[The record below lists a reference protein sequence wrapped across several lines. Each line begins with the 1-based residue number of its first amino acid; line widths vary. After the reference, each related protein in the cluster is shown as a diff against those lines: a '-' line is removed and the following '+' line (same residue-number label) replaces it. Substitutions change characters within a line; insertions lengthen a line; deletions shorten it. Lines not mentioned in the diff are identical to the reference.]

1 MKKNAKFVWMLI
13 LAGSIVACKNASSEN
28 ESIAEATTDAAAA
41 TESVSSSA
49 KSEEEKTAR
58 YETKDR
64 KMLRKADLKFEVKD
78 VATSTRNIENATQ
91 KFGGLIT
98 ESNLVSHEID
108 TDLTKVSIDS
118 TLQTRKFYVDNTIT
132 LRIPSQNLDTLVA
145 SIEKEIIYLDSRN
158 KSANDVSLELL
169 ANKLRQAR
177 NNNASQRIASAID
190 KKGNKLNQIV
200 DAEENVQGKNE
211 EADNSRIENMAITD
225 QVNFSVITL
234 NLYQP
239 ESFMQR
245 MLPNVKSTNAYR
257 PHLGLQIW
265 DSLKTGW
272 FILEDILAF
281 FTKFWSI
288 ALLGFLA
295 WIGYKKFGI
304 KSKKSLV

>member
-28 ESIAEATTDAAAA
+28 ESIAEASTDVAAA

-49 KSEEEKTAR
+49 KSEGEKVVP

-64 KMLRKADLKFEVKD
+64 EMLRKADLKFEVKD

-145 SIEKEIIYLDSRN
+145 SIEKEIMYLDSRN

-211 EADNSRIENMAITD
+211 DADNSRIENMAITD

-288 ALLGFLA
+288 VLLGILA
-295 WIGYKKFGI
+295 WVGYKKFVI

>member
-13 LAGSIVACKNASSEN
+13 LAGSIVACKNANSEN

-49 KSEEEKTAR
+49 KSEEEKAVR

-145 SIEKEIIYLDSRN
+145 SIEKEIMYLDSRN

-211 EADNSRIENMAITD
+211 EADNSRIENIAITD
-225 QVNFSVITL
+225 QVNFSMITL

-288 ALLGFLA
+288 ALIGFLA
-295 WIGYKKFGI
+295 WIGYKKFII